1 MFTFVGIEKTKV
13 MACRSCSTSD
23 GGVPKGCKS
32 NGSCGTGGCSN
43 KLEVFDWLANMQPA
57 DPSGRFDW
65 IEVRFKNSRKDFYH
79 NKSNLPLYTGDLIA
93 VEGSPGHDIG
103 TVSMTGELVKL
114 QMKKTGFNFKTAE
127 GRTVYRKARENDIQ
141 KWKEAIEK
149 ENRFMMYCRKVSKDL
164 GLEMKCSDVE
174 TQGDGSKA
182 TFYYTSEGRVDFRE
196 LIKVLA
202 RDLKVRIEMRQVGFR
217 QEAAR
222 LGGIGVC
229 GRELCCSTWM
239 RDFRSV
245 TTSAARYQQLSI
257 NPQKLAGQC
266 GKLKCCLNYEL
277 DSYLDA
283 LADFPNTQV
292 KLKTKIGDAVHFK
305 TDIFK
310 KTVSYT
316 YENAHG
322 VIIPLDIP
330 TIQKV
335 MKMNKEGV
343 LPDDLQS
350 LIEERDKHKE
360 QAPKKA
366 EFANVLDEMNLSRFD
381 KANKGGNKNN
391 YKKKKKKKKPT
402 NAPQEKK

>member
-1 MFTFVGIEKTKV
+1 
-13 MACRSCSTSD
+13 MACRSCSTGD
-23 GGVPKGCKS
+23 GGVPKGCKN

-43 KLEVFDWLANMQPA
+43 KLEVFDWLSNMQPVNHT
-57 DPSGRFDW
+57 DQFKW
-65 IEVRFKNSRKDFYH
+65 VEVRFKNSRKDFYH
-79 NKSNLPLYTGDLIA
+79 NKSGLSLYTGDLIA

-103 TVSMTGELVKL
+103 TVSLTGELVKL
-114 QMKKTGFNFKTAE
+114 QMKKTGFNHKTAE

-141 KWKEAIEK
+141 KWKEAIDK
-149 ENRFMMYCRKVSKDL
+149 EDRFMMHCRKISREL

-174 TQGDGSKA
+174 SQGDGSKA

-202 RDLKVRIEMRQVGFR
+202 KDLKVRIEMRQIGFR
-217 QEAAR
+217 QEAGR

-283 LADFPNTQV
+283 LSDFPNTQI
-292 KLKTKIGDAVHFK
+292 KLKTKMGDASHQK

-310 KTVSYT
+310 RIVFYT
-316 YENAHG
+316 YDNTPG
-322 VIIPLDIP
+322 VIVPLDIP

-335 MKMNKEGV
+335 LKMNKEGI
-343 LPDDLQS
+343 LPDDLGS
-350 LIEERDKHKE
+350 LVEEQNKQKE
-360 QAPKKA
+360 IAPQKK

-381 KANKGGNKNN
+381 NTNKNN
-391 YKKKKKKKKPT
+391 KKKKKKRHG
-402 NAPQEKK
+402 NFRNEKK

>member
-1 MFTFVGIEKTKV
+1 
-13 MACRSCSTSD
+13 MACRSCSTGD
-23 GGVPKGCKS
+23 NGVPKGCKS
-32 NGSCGTGGCSN
+32 NGACGTGGCSN
-43 KLEVFDWLANMQPA
+43 KLEVFDWLSNMQPA
-57 DPSGRFDW
+57 NPADQFQW
-65 IEVRFKNSRKDFYH
+65 LEVRFKNSRKEFYH
-79 NKSNLPLYTGDLIA
+79 NKSNLPIYVGDLIA

-114 QMKKTGFNFKTAE
+114 QMKKTGFNHKTAE

-141 KWKEAIEK
+141 KWKEAIDRET
-149 ENRFMMYCRKVSKDL
+149 RFMTHCRKISKEL

-174 TQGDGSKA
+174 SQGDGSKA

-196 LIKVLA
+196 LIKILA
-202 RDLKVRIEMRQVGFR
+202 RDLKVRIEMRQIGFR
-217 QEAAR
+217 QEAGR

-283 LADFPNTQV
+283 LSDFPNTQV
-292 KLKTKIGDAVHFK
+292 KLKTKIGDASHFK

-310 KTVSYT
+310 KLVSYM
-316 YENAHG
+316 YDNAPG
-322 VIIPLDIP
+322 VIVTLDIP

-335 MKMNKEGV
+335 MKMNKDGV

-350 LIEERDKHKE
+350 LLEEKDKQKE
-360 QAPKKA
+360 TAPKKQ
-366 EFANVLDEMNLSRFD
+366 EFTNVLDEMNVSRFD
-381 KANKGGNKNN
+381 HTNKTH
-391 YKKKKKKKKPT
+391 KKKKKKKRHGNFKK
-402 NAPQEKK
+402 EKK

>member
-1 MFTFVGIEKTKV
+1 

-32 NGSCGTGGCSN
+32 NGSCGTGGCGN
-43 KLEVFDWLANMQPA
+43 KLEVFDWLSNMQPA
-57 DPSGRFDW
+57 NQGEQFQW
-65 IEVRFKNSRKDFYH
+65 IEVRFKNSRKEFYN
-79 NKSNLPLYTGDLIA
+79 NKTGLPVHVGDLIA

-103 TVSMTGELVKL
+103 SVSMTGELVKL
-114 QMKKTGFNFKTAE
+114 QMRKTGFNHKTAE

-141 KWKEAIEK
+141 KWKEAIER
-149 ENRFMMYCRKVSKDL
+149 EDRFMMHCRKISKEL

-174 TQGDGSKA
+174 SQGDGSKA

-196 LIKVLA
+196 LIKILA
-202 RDLKVRIEMRQVGFR
+202 RDLKVRIEMRQIGFR
-217 QEAAR
+217 QEAGR

-229 GRELCCSTWM
+229 GRELCCSTWI

-283 LADFPNTQV
+283 LSDFPNTQIR
-292 KLKTKIGDAVHFK
+292 LKTKIGDASHFK

-310 KTVSYT
+310 KQISYT
-316 YENAHG
+316 YDNAPG
-322 VIIPLDIP
+322 VIIPLDIA
-330 TIQKV
+330 TVKKV
-335 MKMNKEGV
+335 MQMNKDGV

-350 LIEERDKHKE
+350 MIDDRDKNKDTG
-360 QAPKKA
+360 PKKQ

-381 KANKGGNKNN
+381 NANKGGGN
-391 YKKKKKKKKPT
+391 KKKKKKKRHG
-402 NAPQEKK
+402 NFKKEPK

>member
-1 MFTFVGIEKTKV
+1 
-13 MACRSCSTSD
+13 MACRSCSTD
-23 GGVPKGCKS
+23 TGGVPKGCKD
-32 NGSCGTGGCSN
+32 NGSCGTGGCGN

-57 DPSGRFDW
+57 DHTDKFQW
-65 IEVRFKNSRKDFYH
+65 IEVRFKNSRKDYYH
-79 NKSNLPLYTGDLIA
+79 NKSNLSLYTGDLIA

-103 TVSMTGELVKL
+103 TVSLTGELVKL
-114 QMKKTGFNFKTAE
+114 QMRKTGFNHKTAE
-127 GRTVYRKARENDIQ
+127 GRAVYRKARENDIQ
-141 KWKEAIEK
+141 KWKEAIDRET
-149 ENRFMMYCRKVSKDL
+149 RFMMHCRKISKEL

-174 TQGDGSKA
+174 SQGDGSKA

-196 LIKVLA
+196 LIKILA

-217 QEAAR
+217 QEAGR

-229 GRELCCSTWM
+229 GRELCCSTWI

-283 LADFPNTQV
+283 LSDFPNTQIR
-292 KLKTKIGDAVHFK
+292 LKTKIGDASHFK

-316 YENAHG
+316 YDNAPG
-322 VIIPLDIP
+322 VIIPLDIA

-335 MKMNKEGV
+335 LKMNKEGV

-350 LIEERDKHKE
+350 LIEERDKLKE
-360 QAPKKA
+360 TTPKPT

-381 KANKGGNKNN
+381 NTNKNRN
-391 YKKKKKKKKPT
+391 QKKRKKKKRHG
-402 NAPQEKK
+402 NQNNEKK

>member
-1 MFTFVGIEKTKV
+1 
-13 MACRSCSTSD
+13 MACRSCSTAD

-32 NGSCGTGGCSN
+32 NGNCGTGGCGN

-57 DPSGRFDW
+57 NPTELFQW
-65 IEVRFKNSRKDFYH
+65 VEVRFKNSRKEFYH
-79 NKSNLPLYTGDLIA
+79 NKSNLPIYVGDLIA

-114 QMKKTGFNFKTAE
+114 QMRKTGFNPKTAE
-127 GRTVYRKARENDIQ
+127 GRAVYRKARENDIQ
-141 KWKEAIEK
+141 KWKEAIDKEEK
-149 ENRFMMYCRKVSKDL
+149 FMMYCRKTSKEL

-174 TQGDGSKA
+174 SQGDGSKA

-196 LIKVLA
+196 LIKILA
-202 RDLKVRIEMRQVGFR
+202 RDLKVRIEMRQIGFR
-217 QEAAR
+217 QEAGR

-283 LADFPNTQV
+283 LSDFPNTQI
-292 KLKTKIGDAVHFK
+292 KLKTKIGDASHFK

-310 KTVSYT
+310 KQVSYT
-316 YENAHG
+316 YDNAPG
-322 VIIPLDIP
+322 VIIPLDIL

-350 LIEERDKHKE
+350 LIEERDKLKNSG
-360 QAPKKA
+360 PKKQ

-381 KANKGGNKNN
+381 NTNKNSPN
-391 YKKKKKKKKPT
+391 KKKKKKKR
-402 NAPQEKK
+402 NGNFKKEAK

>member
-1 MFTFVGIEKTKV
+1 
-13 MACRSCSTSD
+13 MACRTCSTTD

-32 NGSCGTGGCSN
+32 NGNCGTGGCGN

-57 DPSGRFDW
+57 NYSDKFQW
-65 IEVRFKNSRKDFYH
+65 IEVRFKNSRKEFYN
-79 NKSNLPLYTGDLIA
+79 NKSNLSLYVGELIA

-114 QMKKTGFNFKTAE
+114 QMKKTGFNHKTALE

-141 KWKEAIEK
+141 KWKEAINRED
-149 ENRFMMYCRKVSKDL
+149 RFMMHCRKAARDF

-174 TQGDGSKA
+174 SQGDGSKA

-196 LIKVLA
+196 LIKLLA
-202 RDLKVRIEMRQVGFR
+202 RDLKVRIEMRQIGFR
-217 QEAAR
+217 QEAGR

-229 GRELCCSTWM
+229 GRELCCSTWL

-277 DSYLDA
+277 DSYMDA
-283 LADFPNTQV
+283 LSEFPNTQIR
-292 KLKTKIGDAVHFK
+292 LKTKIGDASHFK

-310 KTVSYT
+310 KVVSYT
-316 YENAHG
+316 YDNAPG
-322 VIIPLDIP
+322 VIIPMDIV

-335 MKMNKEGV
+335 MQMNKDGV

-350 LIEERDKHKE
+350 LLDERDKAN
-360 QAPKKA
+360 QIAPAKK

-381 KANKGGNKNN
+381 NANKNQN
-391 YKKKKKKKKPT
+391 KKKKNKRRG
-402 NAPQEKK
+402 NFRNEKK

>member
-1 MFTFVGIEKTKV
+1 
-13 MACRSCSTSD
+13 MACRSCSTD
-23 GGVPKGCKS
+23 VGGVPKGCKD
-32 NGSCGTGGCSN
+32 NGSCGTGGCGN
-43 KLEVFDWLANMQPA
+43 KLEVFDWLSNMQPA
-57 DPSGRFDW
+57 NNADHFQW
-65 IEVRFKNSRKDFYH
+65 MEVRFKNSRKEYFH
-79 NKSNLPLYTGDLIA
+79 NKSNLSLHIGDLIA

-103 TVSMTGELVKL
+103 TVSLTGELVKL
-114 QMKKTGFNFKTAE
+114 QMKKTGFNYRTAE
-127 GRTVYRKARENDIQ
+127 GRAIYRKARENDIS
-141 KWKEAIEK
+141 KWKEAIER
-149 ENRFMMYCRKVSKDL
+149 EDRFMRHCRKAAKEL

-174 TQGDGSKA
+174 SQGDGSKA

-196 LIKVLA
+196 LIKILA

-217 QEAAR
+217 QEAGR

-283 LADFPNTQV
+283 LSDFPNTQIT
-292 KLKTKIGDAVHFK
+292 LKTKIGDASHFK

-310 KTVSYT
+310 KIVSYT
-316 YENAHG
+316 YHNAPG

-330 TIQKV
+330 TVKKV
-335 MKMNKEGV
+335 LQMNKDGV

-350 LIEERDKHKE
+350 LLDERDKLKDI
-360 QAPKKA
+360 APKKQ

-381 KANKGGNKNN
+381 NTNKNKSKN
-391 YKKKKKKKKPT
+391 RNKKKKRHGNFKNDNKP
-402 NAPQEKK
+402 NEKK

>member
-1 MFTFVGIEKTKV
+1 
-13 MACRSCSTSD
+13 MACRSCSTAD

-32 NGSCGTGGCSN
+32 NGSCGTGGCGN
-43 KLEVFDWLANMQPA
+43 KLEVFDWLSNMQPA
-57 DPSGRFDW
+57 NPAEQFQW
-65 IEVRFKNSRKDFYH
+65 VEVRFKNSRKEFYY
-79 NKSNLPLYTGDLIA
+79 NKTNLPVYVGDLIA

-114 QMKKTGFNFKTAE
+114 QMKKTGFNYKTAE
-127 GRTVYRKARENDIQ
+127 GRAVYRKARENDIQ
-141 KWKEAIEK
+141 KWKEAIDK
-149 ENRFMMYCRKVSKDL
+149 EQKFMMFCRKTSKEL

-174 TQGDGSKA
+174 SQGDGSKA

-196 LIKVLA
+196 LIKILA
-202 RDLKVRIEMRQVGFR
+202 RDLKVRIEMRQIGFR
-217 QEAAR
+217 QEAGR

-283 LADFPNTQV
+283 LSEFPNTQI
-292 KLKTKIGDAVHFK
+292 KLKTKIGDASHFK

-310 KTVSYT
+310 KQVSYT
-316 YENAHG
+316 YDNAPG
-322 VIIPLDIP
+322 VIIPLDIL

-335 MKMNKEGV
+335 MKMNKDGV
-343 LPDDLQS
+343 FPDDLQS
-350 LIEERDKHKE
+350 LIEERDRLKNPI
-360 QAPKKA
+360 PKKQ

-381 KANKGGNKNN
+381 NANKSKNNNNKNR
-391 YKKKKKKKKPT
+391 KKKKRNGNIKKEQK
-402 NAPQEKK
+402 

>member
-1 MFTFVGIEKTKV
+1 

-43 KLEVFDWLANMQPA
+43 KLEVFDWLSNMQPSNPA
-57 DPSGRFDW
+57 DKFNW
-65 IEVRFKNSRKDFYH
+65 VEVRFKNSRKEFYN
-79 NKSNLPLYTGDLIA
+79 NKSILPLHVGDLIA
-93 VEGSPGHDIG
+93 VEGTPGHDIG
-103 TVSMTGELVKL
+103 TVSMTGELVRL
-114 QMKKTGFNFKTAE
+114 QMRKIGFNHKTAE
-127 GRTVYRKARENDIQ
+127 GRTIYRKARENDIQ
-141 KWKEAIEK
+141 KWKEAIDK
-149 ENRFMMYCRKVSKDL
+149 ENGFMMHCRKISRELK
-164 GLEMKCSDVE
+164 LEMKCSDVE
-174 TQGDGSKA
+174 SQGDGSKA

-196 LIKVLA
+196 LIKILA
-202 RDLKVRIEMRQVGFR
+202 RDLKVRIEMRQIGFR
-217 QEAAR
+217 QEAGR

-229 GRELCCSTWM
+229 GRELCCSTWI

-277 DSYLDA
+277 DSYMDA

-292 KLKTKIGDAVHFK
+292 KLKTKIGDASHFK

-310 KTVSYT
+310 KQVSYM
-316 YENAHG
+316 YDSQPG
-322 VIIPLDIP
+322 VIITLDISA
-330 TIQKV
+330 IHKIL
-335 MKMNKEGV
+335 KMNKDGV

-350 LIEERDKHKE
+350 MMQDDAKKNAE
-360 QAPKKA
+360 PKKK

-381 KANKGGNKNN
+381 NANKKPNN
-391 YKKKKKKKKPT
+391 NNNKKKKKKKKPHG
-402 NAPQEKK
+402 NNNKKEQQP